1 MMGCG
6 IAPRIASR
14 MLLSISDPITAIDAE
29 AIPYG
34 RSIEHIRV
42 GWALLQS
49 FTQALF
55 RQALAAMGLGATAS
69 AMTHGS
75 QALNN
80 SNRAIWADGSI
91 FRDNFSAYRVRFQ

>member
-1 MMGCG
+1 M
-6 IAPRIASR
+6 
-14 MLLSISDPITAIDAE
+14 TAIDAE

-55 RQALAAMGLGATAS
+55 RQALAAMEPGATAS

-80 SNRAIWADGSI
+80 SNRAIWADGLI
-91 FRDNFSAYRVRFQ
+91 YRDNLSADRVRCQ